1 MQHAAE
7 ISLYPH
13 GNWKAHKRKVIMNI
27 VVANTS
33 SGAGSLASKVHLEQR
48 LKEALNEKEITE
60 VSVRVQCVMDA
71 WCNVKP

>member
-1 MQHAAE
+1 
-7 ISLYPH
+7 
-13 GNWKAHKRKVIMNI
+13 MNI
-27 VVANTS
+27 VVANAS
-33 SGAGSLASKVHLEQR
+33 SGAGSLASKVNLEQR